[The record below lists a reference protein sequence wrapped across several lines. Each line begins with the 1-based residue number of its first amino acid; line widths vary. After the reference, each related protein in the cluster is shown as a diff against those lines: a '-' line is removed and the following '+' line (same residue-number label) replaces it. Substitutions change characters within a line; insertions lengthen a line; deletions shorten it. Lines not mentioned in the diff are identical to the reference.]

1 LIRYPVHLRHA
12 AEIDERVA
20 QAVLKVIAEST

>member
-1 LIRYPVHLRHA
+1 VHLQDA

-20 QAVLKVIAEST
+20 QAVLRVIADNS